1 VISDW
6 PNRRG
11 FCANCGSN
19 LFWHAFGSPFI
30 SIWAGT
36 IDGPTGL
43 KMESQLYPES
53 AGDYYELPNVPVVL
67 QSELKDTVRWYEA
80 ADDEKG

>member
-1 VISDW
+1 
-6 PNRRG
+6 
-11 FCANCGSN
+11 
-19 LFWHAFGSPFI
+19 
-30 SIWAGT
+30 
-36 IDGPTGL
+36 
-43 KMESQLYPES
+43 MESQLYPES